1 MACVSKLDRQLKD
14 LGAVYMRAETGQK
27 TGRDDCRDSAST
39 ILSSRSVFCV
49 YMEPGRFSS
58 RPG

>member
-1 MACVSKLDRQLKD
+1 
-14 LGAVYMRAETGQK
+14 MRAETGQK
-27 TGRDDCRDSAST
+27 TGRDDCRDPAST